1 MKIDK
6 TKLLQDIE
14 AMKEKLALMEE
25 ELNKPDE
32 FKHFPSIGDIYYY
45 YFPWG
50 RIDAC
55 YAQDN
60 KIKPNTYKTME
71 EANKAYKKA
80 VALEKV
86 KRRIVELQ
94 GDWKPTWE
102 DYSFWDDYSYKYII
116 NYSYKCDRFEVDVLT
131 RTKYPTLIPYIK
143 SEQIAKTI
151 MNEME
156 NELKVIFDI

>member
-1 MKIDK
+1 MNIDR
-6 TKLLQDIE
+6 TKLMEDIE
-14 AMKEKLALMEE
+14 ALKEKLASMEK

-32 FKHFPSIGDIYYY
+32 YKHFPSKGDEYYY
-45 YFPWG
+45 YFPWS

-60 KIKPNTYKTME
+60 KIKPNTYKTLE

-94 GDWKPTWE
+94 GDWKPDWKNDSE
-102 DYSFWDDYSYKYII
+102 KYCIYYDHSEGRFKANCWYILQQDTII
-116 NYSYKCDRFEVDVLT
+116 PF
-131 RTKYPTLIPYIK
+131 
-143 SEQIAKTI
+143 
-151 MNEME
+151 ME
-156 NELKVIFDI
+156 NEETAGLIIKEMEVELKLIFDIA